1 MITTFGDFYVSE
13 MRWREPEARCV
24 IIGNICWATSAELK
38 IDISAARFL
47 THNLLNDLA
56 KIADLVEPNEHVHL
70 RKQLAQVTREPLRH
84 TTAHDQF
91 LIWPFIQ
98 AALLMRLQNCFD
110 GFFLG

>member
-1 MITTFGDFYVSE
+1 

-24 IIGNICWATSAELK
+24 IIGNICWAPSAELK
-38 IDISAARFL
+38 IGITVAGLL
-47 THNLLNDLA
+47 TQNLLNDLA
-56 KIADLVEPNEHVHL
+56 EIADLVEPNERVHF
-70 RKQLAQVTREPLRH
+70 RKQSAQIAREPLRH

-98 AALLMRLQNCFD
+98 AALLMRLENGFD